1 MSEPVKV
8 QVELPAPPEGWEWV
22 PTTKP
27 DTNTLISPEPSWQA
41 RAEWVMRPI
50 APATVMVA
58 VPLHVAKEAVA
69 GDGIWGDWFSDAS
82 RTALGARWEVSMPVA
97 EVCGVWMCG
106 ILHEA
111 SQCADQGSG
120 TNHVSDYDPRW
131 QCGLAKG
138 HASQHAQVSR

>member
-69 GDGIWGDWFSDAS
+69 GDGIWGDWFSDAC

-97 EVCGVWMCG
+97 EVCGVWCC
-106 ILHEA
+106 A
-111 SQCADQGSG
+111 SSKLPIEQCSMHHTLD
-120 TNHVSDYDPRW
+120 RKW

-138 HASQHAQVSR
+138 HEERHAQVSR